1 MKYFAAVALILLT
14 VSSCNSDKK
23 SSAIVSNE
31 TKDTFIDVVTHSFSD
46 LNALDTFRVKLTGT
60 KPDSMVL
67 AFTIHNTAGE
77 EIYAVNIKGTDLL
90 GSFDPNVDLRKEV
103 DQIAFIKNIAKEFL
117 SEESFLDPAVTD
129 NQSPDDYTPDKAFY
143 QELKTSKLNGF
154 TYRLG
159 KENNIYIAWSQQ
171 NKKVMVYYNCC

>member
-1 MKYFAAVALILLT
+1 MKYFAAVAVILLT
-14 VSSCNSDKK
+14 IASCNSDKK
-23 SSAIVSNE
+23 TTAIVSNDQN
-31 TKDTFIDVVTHSFSD
+31 DTFTETVTHSFSD
-46 LNALDTFRVKLTGT
+46 LNTLDTFKVKLTGV

-67 AFTIHNTAGE
+67 AFSIHNAAGQ

-90 GSFDPNVDLRKEV
+90 GSTDPNVDLRKEV

-117 SEESFLDPAVTD
+117 SEENFLDPAVTD
-129 NQSPDDYTPDKAFY
+129 NQLPDDYTPDKAFY
-143 QELKTSKLNGF
+143 LELKATKLNGF